1 MPEKLRPGK
10 NYMVQE
16 QKEGV
21 EKAQTVPVR
30 PNVSMKSLLEA
41 GVHFGHQR
49 KYWNPKMDQYIYSH
63 RNGIHIVDLQKT
75 VRCLESAREFVK
87 EIASTGKKILMVGT
101 KKQAQEAIEEE
112 AKRSDSFYITTR
124 WLGGTLTNFKT
135 IQKRIDY
142 LVELETKKEKGD
154 FQVLAKK
161 ESLKIDEKIIKL
173 NRFFGGIKNMTEL
186 PAILFVI
193 DIGKESIAVAEA
205 RRVGI
210 PIVALVDTN
219 CDPNLIDWPIPGND
233 DAMRSVKLVVSTI
246 AQSVIEGVT
255 EFNTVESTIAEGSD
269 QHIEETPI
277 VVNED
282 RLLEVDEKSNE
293 VTSEIVDQG
302 QASEIENNVEST
314 VVDIKDVDSENIS
327 ENQTENIE
335 NQEQQNPDDESLVV
349 EGENKS

>member
-277 VVNED
+277 LVNED

>member
-255 EFNTVESTIAEGSD
+255 EFNTV
-269 QHIEETPI
+269 
-277 VVNED
+277 
-282 RLLEVDEKSNE
+282 
-293 VTSEIVDQG
+293 
-302 QASEIENNVEST
+302 
-314 VVDIKDVDSENIS
+314 
-327 ENQTENIE
+327 
-335 NQEQQNPDDESLVV
+335 
-349 EGENKS
+349 

>member
-349 EGENKS
+349 EDENKS

>member
-1 MPEKLRPGK
+1 
-10 NYMVQE
+10 MVQE

-349 EGENKS
+349 EDENKS